1 MRRRPE
7 PATAGHVTHSWAR
20 SFRAPYFFRVGFSIA
35 WVALVFMLA
44 SSATPGDTL
53 GVLAGILLVCYP
65 VSDAMATVF
74 DLRASRRA
82 PSRWLQQIN
91 LMAGV
96 AGAGG
101 ILIALLAGLSAAI
114 TVFGIWAVASG
125 IIMAVLALR
134 RRRVLGGQWLMIISG
149 AGSVFAGITFIG
161 WTGTLATGLA
171 VLAQYSAGGA
181 LWYLLAGFWLLSSA
195 RLTPAANPSQTP
207 HQESAMPEAPSLPE
221 FSRRLLLSGLVAI
234 PAATVLAATATAPAP
249 RPQPAPRL
257 RARHGRLRTAR
268 RTPAAPTSAEQP
280 LPIPGE
286 EKSCS

>member
-7 PATAGHVTHSWAR
+7 PATAGHVTRSWAR
-20 SFRAPYFFRVGFSIA
+20 AFRALYFFRVGFSIA
-35 WVALVFMLA
+35 WVALVSTLA
-44 SSATPGDTL
+44 SSATPGDTP

-65 VSDAMATVF
+65 VSDAVATVF
-74 DLRASRRA
+74 DLRANRRA
-82 PSRWLQQIN
+82 ASRWLQQIN

-101 ILIALLAGLSAAI
+101 ILIALLASLSAAI

-181 LWYLLAGFWLLSSA
+181 LWYLLAGFWLLRSARPSSA
-195 RLTPAANPSQTP
+195 ADPRQTP
-207 HQESAMPEAPSLPE
+207 HLESAMPESPSLPE
-221 FSRRLLLSGLVAI
+221 FSRRRLLLSGLVAV
-234 PAATVLAATATAPAP
+234 PATTVLAATATRPGAAHAASTQAP
-249 RPQPAPRL
+249 RPAW
-257 RARHGRLRTAR
+257 
-268 RTPAAPTSAEQP
+268 PAADSAADA
-280 LPIPGE
+280 
-286 EKSCS
+286 SRVYFC